1 MDWSLAGP
9 LPIPLMLLP
18 LIKSA
23 VSAGS
28 GRCVLGPSDA
38 ARGEARLGEGWDRTR
53 PEAS

>member
-28 GRCVLGPSDA
+28 GRCVLGPQMQHEGGKLIGRGLGSESD
-38 ARGEARLGEGWDRTR
+38 
-53 PEAS
+53 EAS